1 MPYYLMNAVP
11 RRARHHR
18 NWAEFTRI
26 MALKGG
32 TLPVF
37 TSLESFW
44 DFGEVFYPKTHVL
57 SPVPFEIGA
66 FDLADL
72 IDEMAKMSPVRF
84 VVFDPVAIAVERC
97 DYVTEPMPATAYRR
111 FIEVGGPGPDR

>member
-1 MPYYLMNAVP
+1 MVYYLMNAVP

-18 NWAEFTRI
+18 NWAGFTRI

-44 DFGEVFYPKTHVL
+44 DFGEVFYPETHEL

-72 IDEMAKMSPVRF
+72 RRAGRNARSPLVPG
-84 VVFDPVAIAVERC
+84 VGAHNLQWHLPVG
-97 DYVTEPMPATAYRR
+97 PRR
-111 FIEVGGPGPDR
+111 VPLPPIFLNVHSR